1 MEKIRE
7 SRCRSSGS
15 VIDRVFLTDGSSTVE
30 TAAVW
35 SVKRPKKIELKQQQK
50 KKKPN
55 YSWNNNQIK
64 WDMNW
69 LESIDWQPGPNSSC
83 A

>member
-35 SVKRPKKIELKQQQK
+35 SVKRPKKIELKQQQQK
-50 KKKPN
+50 KKAK
-55 YSWNNNQIK
+55 
-64 WDMNW
+64 
-69 LESIDWQPGPNSSC
+69 L
-83 A
+83 